1 MRFHLKRDLTLEI
14 FEVEVGEGMDDE
26 RRSSERDAVVPRSSP
41 MFSSAWRYFRA
52 AFRWPR
58 DDVPTVVAVV
68 AVVAVSSLTLV
79 IRQKEGRYRISRPSS
94 VTIDD

>member
-14 FEVEVGEGMDDE
+14 FEVEVGEGMDDG
-26 RRSSERDAVVPRSSP
+26 RRSSARDAVVPRSSP

-68 AVVAVSSLTLV
+68 AVLSLTLV